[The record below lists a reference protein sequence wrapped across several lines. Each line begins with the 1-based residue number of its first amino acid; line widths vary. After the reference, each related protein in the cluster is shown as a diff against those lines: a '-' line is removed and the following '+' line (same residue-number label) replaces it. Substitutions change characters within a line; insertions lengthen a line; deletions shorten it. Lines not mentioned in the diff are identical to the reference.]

1 MAKQRK
7 LTAWSSHERKST
19 DSNSKTNLNFQ
30 NGVECFKYMWATARP
45 LLAACCK
52 WPSWAG
58 VFSLSQYQHAAHLLL
73 PSVWQAV
80 VAWILTECKPIQIG
94 LHGHEP
100 SSCYSSVVDGL
111 VSRTA
116 NCCSLHWKFQP
127 FGFCR
132 FCLYEFMCSR
142 QNIEAGEVLA
152 CNLKCSPKLL
162 FLTLVQKSKEF
173 SFL

>member
-100 SSCYSSVVDGL
+100 SSCYSSIAWWLG
-111 VSRTA
+111 
-116 NCCSLHWKFQP
+116 FQNSK
-127 FGFCR
+127 
-132 FCLYEFMCSR
+132 LL
-142 QNIEAGEVLA
+142 QLA
-152 CNLKCSPKLL
+152 LEISALWILL
-162 FLTLVQKSKEF
+162 FLSVWIYVLTSEYWSWSGPGVQCEVQPQTPVPNSGAEK
-173 SFL
+173 